1 MATGNP
7 KVAQGALNK
16 VMASVI
22 FTNNSDL
29 NVTASNLGKAGVTLS
44 FQGNMAELIPTMT
57 GTVTSPEPFVQGELT
72 INVLKTQA
80 VSEVYKEAWESNTV
94 IGDIV
99 INPDVSTLSSF
110 QLVNCAIMT
119 VQELNFAGTEPV
131 MQVRIQGSYEVNS
144 ALWSAV

>member
-1 MATGNP
+1 MAGNP

-22 FTNNSDL
+22 FTDNSDL

-57 GTVTSPEPFVQGELT
+57 GTVTSPEPFVQAELT
-72 INVLKTQA
+72 INVLKTQG
-80 VSEVYKEAWESNTV
+80 VSEVYKEAWEGNAV

-99 INPDVSTLSSF
+99 VNPDVSTLSSF

-119 VQELNFAGTEPV
+119 VQELNFAGADPV

-144 ALWSAV
+144 SLWSAV